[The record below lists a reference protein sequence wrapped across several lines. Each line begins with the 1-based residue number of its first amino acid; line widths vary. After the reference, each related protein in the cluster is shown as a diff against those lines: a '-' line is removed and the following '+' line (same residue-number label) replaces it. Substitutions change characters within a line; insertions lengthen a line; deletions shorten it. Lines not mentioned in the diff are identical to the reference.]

1 MADQISMVEAAKRI
15 AESLGVEVEEV
26 KIEWKD
32 PTDFIRIIKAIHHPH
47 TFAYV
52 SFFFFTKEPKKHACS
67 RI

>member
-32 PTDFIRIIKAIHHPH
+32 PTDFIRIIKAIQEGHRLAL
-47 TFAYV
+47 TSNIKFREEA
-52 SFFFFTKEPKKHACS
+52 
-67 RI
+67 